1 MASPLDFYFQNM
13 YNAVI
18 TNNQRKNN
26 KGVSVLNPIYHIQTT
41 PAACPENIVAGQ
53 HYRIT
58 VLTQGLLRLEYS
70 PDGVFED
77 RPTQTVLHRDFP
89 KTNFRVLHQDGQLEI
104 HTDRVHLVY
113 NEKPFSPQGLSIQV
127 KGGLTQYHSIWR
139 YGQKTSDLGGTART
153 LDEANGAIPLESGI
167 LSRNGFA
174 VLDDSS
180 SQILL
185 EDGWL
190 EPRKKG
196 IQDLYFW
203 GYGHDYTQAL
213 QDFYH
218 LCGSAPMLPRFA
230 LGNWWSRYYRYTQ
243 DSYLELMDRFQ
254 QENIPFTV
262 GVIDMDWHLVDID
275 PKYGSGWTGY
285 TWNRELFPDPPALL
299 EELHRRGMKVTLNV
313 HPAEGVQAH
322 EEQYLPMA
330 KEMGVDWQAEDPVAC
345 DPADPKFL
353 EAYFKYLHHPLEEQG
368 VDFWWIDW
376 QQGSLCK
383 VEGLDPLWILNHYHF
398 LDSGRDGKR
407 PLTFSRYAGPG
418 SHRYPVGFSG
428 DTIVTWESLNFQPYF
443 TANASNIGYGWWS
456 HDIGGHMHGYR
467 NDELVTRWVQLGVF
481 SPINR
486 LHASNSPFQGKE
498 PWRYKEEAQQ
508 AMTQALQERHRLVPY
523 LYTMNYRAWKEGL
536 PLVEPLYYRWSEA
549 EESYQYKTQYCFG
562 TQLMVSPVTTP
573 RVQGLNVSK
582 VPTWLPEGT
591 WYDLYTGMV
600 YAGGRTLDLYRSLDS
615 TPVLAP
621 AGAILPLTDE
631 ISGTQA
637 ASNPTS
643 LRIKVF
649 AGADGD
655 FTLYEDDNTTQAYLN
670 GVCVTT
676 PMTYREADGRAVFT
690 VHPAQGER
698 SLIPSKRSFTVE
710 LTGFADAAG
719 AVEIKV
725 GETAAS
731 AQTSY
736 DSFHRILTVTV
747 EDVPVETGLEIS
759 LGLEH
764 RKMDNDTTE
773 RCFRFLDQAEISFD
787 LKDEIYRRIAKE
799 SRIPVLLGQLNALE
813 LDHDLYGAL
822 LEILT
827 AW

>member
-1 MASPLDFYFQNM
+1 MQ
-13 YNAVI
+13 
-18 TNNQRKNN
+18 TND

-104 HTDRVHLVY
+104 HADRVHLVY

-139 YGQKTSDLGGTART
+139 YGQKASDLGGTART

-174 VLDDSS
+174 VLDDSA

-254 QENIPFTV
+254 KENIPFTV

-299 EELHRRGMKVTLNV
+299 KELHRRGMKVTLNV

-330 KEMGVDWQAEDPVAC
+330 KE
-345 DPADPKFL
+345 
-353 EAYFKYLHHPLEEQG
+353 
-368 VDFWWIDW
+368 
-376 QQGSLCK
+376 
-383 VEGLDPLWILNHYHF
+383 
-398 LDSGRDGKR
+398 
-407 PLTFSRYAGPG
+407 
-418 SHRYPVGFSG
+418 
-428 DTIVTWESLNFQPYF
+428 
-443 TANASNIGYGWWS
+443 
-456 HDIGGHMHGYR
+456 
-467 NDELVTRWVQLGVF
+467 TRWPATPPTPSF
-481 SPINR
+481 WR
-486 LHASNSPFQGKE
+486 LISSTSTIL
-498 PWRYKEEAQQ
+498 WRS
-508 AMTQALQERHRLVPY
+508 
-523 LYTMNYRAWKEGL
+523 RAWTSGGSTGSRETCA
-536 PLVEPLYYRWSEA
+536 RWRGWIP
-549 EESYQYKTQYCFG
+549 FG
-562 TQLMVSPVTTP
+562 S
-573 RVQGLNVSK
+573 
-582 VPTWLPEGT
+582 
-591 WYDLYTGMV
+591 
-600 YAGGRTLDLYRSLDS
+600 
-615 TPVLAP
+615 
-621 AGAILPLTDE
+621 
-631 ISGTQA
+631 
-637 ASNPTS
+637 
-643 LRIKVF
+643 
-649 AGADGD
+649 
-655 FTLYEDDNTTQAYLN
+655 
-670 GVCVTT
+670 
-676 PMTYREADGRAVFT
+676 
-690 VHPAQGER
+690 
-698 SLIPSKRSFTVE
+698 
-710 LTGFADAAG
+710 
-719 AVEIKV
+719 
-725 GETAAS
+725 
-731 AQTSY
+731 
-736 DSFHRILTVTV
+736 
-747 EDVPVETGLEIS
+747 
-759 LGLEH
+759 
-764 RKMDNDTTE
+764 
-773 RCFRFLDQAEISFD
+773 
-787 LKDEIYRRIAKE
+787 
-799 SRIPVLLGQLNALE
+799 
-813 LDHDLYGAL
+813 
-822 LEILT
+822 
-827 AW
+827 